1 MHTVGW
7 CLIPSVACLCA
18 GLICAVKVVHGE
30 PACTVALL
38 AFGTTGLLTFKTVID
53 LGWSTEE
60 LSREA
65 MAEQST
71 KQRRE

>member
-1 MHTVGW
+1 
-7 CLIPSVACLCA
+7 
-18 GLICAVKVVHGE
+18 VKVVHGE